1 MLPELNEREARA
13 LIAKRVASELED
25 GALVNLGIGIP
36 QLVPDYLPKGVRLI
50 LQTENGVINAGAS
63 ADRHDLRVIDA
74 GGTPVSVLPGGALI
88 SSELSFAI
96 MRGGHI
102 DVTVLGAL
110 EVDREGSLANW
121 MIPQVRVPGMG
132 GAMDIVTGAKK
143 GLRRDAPLR
152 QRGTQQARAEVFAAT
167 YWARRGRRHRHR
179 ILRGAEHLRP
189 YGDDRDRRRHRPPG
203 TARPDGDADRRQ
215 LSAPTSRFLKRLN
228 IRATHPLK

>member
-13 LIAKRVASELED
+13 RIAKRVASELED

-36 QLVPDYLPKGVRLI
+36 QLVPDYIPKGVRLI

-88 SSELSFAI
+88 SSELSVAS

-143 GLRRDAPLR
+143 VYVATRHFDKEGRSKLVQKCSLPLTGRGVVDVIVTEYCVVRNIYGHMVMTEIAEDTGLQALLDRTEMQIDVSSQLRRVD
-152 QRGTQQARAEVFAAT
+152 F
-167 YWARRGRRHRHR
+167 
-179 ILRGAEHLRP
+179 
-189 YGDDRDRRRHRPPG
+189 
-203 TARPDGDADRRQ
+203 
-215 LSAPTSRFLKRLN
+215 
-228 IRATHPLK
+228 